1 MYFVIST
8 IQIKTNMQTR
18 SFESYRTQLTVHR
31 KDSKN
36 NTLLCSQNVNFFGNT
51 VQQTR
56 LKCLYYKKLF
66 RVPVI
71 FPLLRMR
78 QELVQP
84 VCVLIYVNFA
94 RILKLY
100 LFDVIC
106 YTHVHLLWQLNLLS
120 YSYLFLILQD
130 FDVIRRPRNFS
141 QQENVLRNNPQFHFS
156 SFLFS
161 IMCVFMC
168 AV

>member
-1 MYFVIST
+1 
-8 IQIKTNMQTR
+8 MQTK
-18 SFESYRTQLTVHR
+18 SFKFYRTQFTFHR

-94 RILKLY
+94 RILKFY

-156 SFLFS
+156 KLSLLDYVC
-161 IMCVFMC
+161 IHVCCVSYS
-168 AV
+168 

>member
-1 MYFVIST
+1 M
-8 IQIKTNMQTR
+8 
-18 SFESYRTQLTVHR
+18 
-31 KDSKN
+31 
-36 NTLLCSQNVNFFGNT
+36 
-51 VQQTR
+51 QQTR

-94 RILKLY
+94 RILKFY

-168 AV
+168 AVWAIAKGAVIILTSILAQSKYVQQYFKWAWYNTHVGAWYKVHSERGSNS